1 MERRILCF
9 VMVLVL
15 SIPCVTF
22 AAESNVDE
30 IYMEG
35 GDNGYVTIVIKGE
48 ENIKAYEDAGF
59 IRSCDTVAY
68 NGIERASVSRGTTIP
83 TRVYNLV
90 NNSRNFSYSF
100 MNYIYSNYL
109 YKPAPD
115 SLAASGY
122 AIYHSFTPSASQS
135 IGLDVYSNTNSLES
149 SINEKIDAPTVIA
162 RAVKAGTHY
171 IKYRSVSG
179 KKISGSCTVY

>member
-1 MERRILCF
+1 MERRVLCLVIVLILS
-9 VMVLVL
+9 V
-15 SIPCVTF
+15 SCVSF
-22 AAESNVDE
+22 ASESNADG
-30 IYMEG
+30 IYMEDG
-35 GDNGYVTIVIKGE
+35 ENGYVTIVIKGE
-48 ENIKAYEDAGF
+48 ENIKAYEEAGF
-59 IRSCDTVAY
+59 IRKCDTVAY
-68 NGIERASVSRGTTIP
+68 NGVERASVSRGTAIP
-83 TRVYNLV
+83 TKVYNLV

-100 MNYIYSNYL
+100 ANYIYSDYL
-109 YKPAPD
+109 YKPVPD
-115 SLAASGY
+115 SLASSGY

-179 KKISGSCTVY
+179 KRISDSCTVY